1 MWGARPSLLRVA
13 PCVMA
18 TWTQRCG
25 VLSPSGLTFAARST
39 TSLLNVKVQLDWYVA
54 PPAWTPSPRMMLAG
68 AALGAALYSEE
79 LHIAECAPKKKQ
91 KGSNPN
97 PAAAK
102 KAGPALSSIEEALQP
117 EKVYEVETLLASQL
131 KSGKK
136 EYLVR
141 WKGYAA
147 KHNTWEPM
155 ENLSNLV
162 TEMASFDRDKD
173 LANQAHLKEL
183 AEQKAAREAA
193 RAAAGSSGP
202 SPAAPPEEDEDDAAE
217 AALPWTKKKARCYA
231 AYEPTAQKPGHATC
245 IATEGIVGGC
255 KCGKEIKIFTQSLWN
270 HLESKHPRL
279 WQELKGKLD
288 AGAPLDGGIVASV
301 GAGAQQSTLI
311 APKLTEARKNQCD
324 RLCARWLIKSSRP
337 ITLPARLA
345 HSSSNPL
352 LRPPLPPPS
361 TVTLSSALH
370 ACRAQ
375 ERDVPF
381 RDFIRG
387 LTAGAWDPPNH
398 RNIHQSILSMSAE
411 GQLRVKE
418 FMTDLLLDGIKPS
431 IAGDIWSDR
440 GCSLM
445 GVLGYGID
453 KGWVMREWLL
463 AATPFGATRHTGDAI
478 DQITVVALKLAVPT
492 WTTQVCAPTCT
503 LACALACPALP

>member
-1 MWGARPSLLRVA
+1 
-13 PCVMA
+13 MA
-18 TWTQRCG
+18 LVRGRSAASTAWRGGMAMWTQRCG

-39 TSLLNVKVQLDWYVA
+39 TSLLNVKVQLDRYVA

-79 LHIAECAPKKKQ
+79 LQIAECAPKKKQ

-102 KAGPALSSIEEALQP
+102 KAGPALSTIEEALQP

-147 KHNTWEPM
+147 KHDTWEPM

-162 TEMASFDRDKD
+162 AEMASFDRDKD

-193 RAAAGSSGP
+193 RVAAGSSGP
-202 SPAAPPEEDEDDAAE
+202 SPAASPEEEEDEDAAE
-217 AALPWTKKKARCYA
+217 ASLPWSMSKKKARCYA
-231 AYEPTAQKPGHATC
+231 AYEPSAQKPGHATC
-245 IATEGIVGGC
+245 IATEGIIGGC
-255 KCGKEIKIFTQSLWN
+255 KCGKELKIFTQSLWN

-311 APKLTEARKNQCD
+311 APKFTEARKKQCD

-337 ITLPARLA
+337 ITLP
-345 HSSSNPL
+345 
-352 LRPPLPPPS
+352 
-361 TVTLSSALH
+361 
-370 ACRAQ
+370 

-387 LTAGAWDPPNH
+387 LTAGAWDPPSH

-411 GQLRVKE
+411 GQIRVKE

-492 WTTQVCAPTCT
+492 WTTQVCAPACT
-503 LACALACPALP
+503 LACALACALACPALT